1 MGDEPGLF
9 HDPQV
14 PTARPIGSAIPVAR
28 PICLVP
34 TEHRR
39 VQAVDLLL
47 LTTSRPRVWADLGLW
62 LAGTLLVECVAGLCI
77 VLATGVP
84 DSLPDDLLESAKW
97 EQMRV
102 MVPSMLMI
110 RATGSLIVIMAILAV
125 GRQSIRSVGLT
136 VRGFALD
143 LPVGV
148 GAMVVAYCLMTA
160 VLIALGLAWP
170 SIMEQ
175 MQENAERITRAVPRL
190 HPLGFAGMAMLI
202 GFYEELVFRGFLMT
216 RLRRVTGSWLL
227 AVVLSTAVFT
237 GLHAMDQTWTALV
250 AVSILS
256 LVFSV
261 VTIWRR
267 SIVPAIVGHA
277 LFDLLQ
283 FLWLDLQMGDSWA

>member
-1 MGDEPGLF
+1 
-9 HDPQV
+9 
-14 PTARPIGSAIPVAR
+14 
-28 PICLVP
+28 
-34 TEHRR
+34 
-39 VQAVDLLL
+39 
-47 LTTSRPRVWADLGLW
+47 
-62 LAGTLLVECVAGLCI
+62 
-77 VLATGVP
+77 
-84 DSLPDDLLESAKW
+84 
-97 EQMRV
+97 MRI
-102 MVPSMLMI
+102 MVPPMLMI
-110 RATGSLIVIMAILAV
+110 RATGSLIVIAAILAV

-136 VRGFALD
+136 IRGLALD

-148 GAMVVAYCLMTA
+148 GSMVVAYCLMTA

-175 MQENAERITRAVPRL
+175 MQENAKRITRAVPRL
-190 HPLGFAGMAMLI
+190 HPLGFAVMAMLI
-202 GFYEELVFRGFLMT
+202 GFYEELVFREFLMT

-227 AVVLSTAVFT
+227 AVVISTRAFT

-256 LVFSV
+256 IVFSV